1 MEIRWAFNH
10 RLTLT
15 IQRKYA
21 IMALI
26 SPKLLSR
33 SNNSKSLAT
42 SYKNC
47 AFARCNKDSTI
58 ISIID
63 VEISSDVEDK
73 VLWIFAVIYI
83 ILLLF
88 NRINLFYFEA
98 INFIFISIVI
108 WIIFLLHCFRLQ
120 NIGLKRWLYWFL
132 NRLLY

>member
-15 IQRKYA
+15 IQWKYA
-21 IMALI
+21 IMTLI

-47 AFARCNKDSTI
+47 AFAWCNKDSTI

-63 VEISSDVEDK
+63 VEISSDVKNK
-73 VLWIFAVIYI
+73 VLRIFAVIYI